1 MNCSIYFFGELGQ
14 GYTQSPDDGTRNLLE
29 TFFAKG
35 QKGSRL
41 SFVHEGKLAYYGY
54 TRPLKAQGTYF
65 GICCVFNDVFCDDY
79 KSLFSLFE
87 EAITYLVVEGKVL
100 GFDESGD
107 VVPVVER
114 LYQASAEISRASD
127 CIMAQLQRMESAF
140 VKLPPVNYATAS
152 AATRVYSLDDNQW
165 SIVEDMEKYP
175 RVEVTKDS
183 DVDSHALTSY
193 SGRLNSLHSKVV
205 QLEEELDKVTKQKKR
220 TTLVVILML
229 VLVLAGLALYYVL
242 VESNKRQEAIKSLS
256 VKVDDLESEK
266 QNLVTDLNRAKDS
279 LEVIQTGF
287 QDLSNQYEQLRGIY
301 DSLSEI
307 PFVTGANHLYSRDS
321 SYDRQWAL
329 WLYASVPTQIYSF
342 YVKSSKSG
350 SLTFGLYDAEGNVI
364 DTILS
369 NVREN
374 EFVRIRPSEFK
385 IEQKGYYYLAIHSN
399 KDDVGLSYHSDED
412 FSVYQG
418 ALRVEGSSSKGK
430 SSSEIGKKFYQY
442 FYDIEYKIREFK

>member
-1 MNCSIYFFGELGQ
+1 MNCSIYFFGELGH
-14 GYTQSPDDGTRNLLE
+14 GYTQSPDDSTRELLE

-41 SFVHEGKLAYYGY
+41 SFAHKGELAYYGY
-54 TRPLKAQGTYF
+54 TRPLEEKGTYF

-79 KSLFSLFE
+79 KSLFSMFE
-87 EAITYLVVEGKVL
+87 ETITYLVIEGKVIA
-100 GFDESGD
+100 FDESGD
-107 VVPVVER
+107 IVPMISQ
-114 LYQASAEISRASD
+114 LYQASAEINQASER
-127 CIMAQLQRMESAF
+127 IQSQLQRMECAF

-152 AATRVYSLDDNQW
+152 AATRIYSLDDNQW

-193 SGRLNSLHSKVV
+193 SGRLKSLHSKVV

-220 TTLVVILML
+220 TALVVILML
-229 VLVLAGLALYYVL
+229 VLVLAGSALYFVL
-242 VESNKRQEAIKSLS
+242 VESNKKQETIKSLS
-256 VKVDDLESEK
+256 EKVVDLESEK

-287 QDLSNQYEQLRGIY
+287 QDLSNQYEQFRGIY

-307 PFVTGANHLYSRDS
+307 PFVTGANHLYIRDS
-321 SYDRQWAL
+321 SYDRQMAL

-374 EFVRIRPSEFK
+374 EFVRISPSEFK

-399 KDDVGLSYHSDED
+399 KDNVDLSYHIGED
-412 FSVYQG
+412 FSVFQG
-418 ALRVEGSSSKGK
+418 ALRVEGSSSKGN
-430 SSSEIGKKFYQY
+430 SSSEIDKKFYQY